1 MDLINEQEIP
11 VLFVETSI
19 DPRSMEMVSS
29 ETGVPIGGELFTDSL
44 GKPDEDGDTYIKMM
58 EWNIDVIF
66 ENLMEN

>member
-1 MDLINEQEIP
+1 MNEEIP

-58 EWNIDVIF
+58 EWNIMYVIF